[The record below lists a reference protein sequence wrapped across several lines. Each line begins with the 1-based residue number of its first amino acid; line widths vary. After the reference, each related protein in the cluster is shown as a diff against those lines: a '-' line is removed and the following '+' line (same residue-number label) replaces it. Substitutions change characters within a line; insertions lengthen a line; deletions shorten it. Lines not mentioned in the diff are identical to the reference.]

1 MASNPSHFGHA
12 GSNFGNRIFRRWV
25 ARVTKHATAQTA
37 QRAGAKGATNPAQQS
52 QEDPNLP
59 REPKKPYRIL
69 IADDHGIV
77 RRGLRAL
84 LDSQPGLE
92 VCAEASTGIE
102 TMERVQRYKP
112 DLLMLDLTMPELNGL
127 EVAREIHKTLPETAV
142 LILSMHFSEEVA
154 REVLRCG
161 ALGYVLKSDAD
172 VELLSAIDHVRH
184 KQPFFTSRLAL
195 SMAQNY
201 VDAATEGGGQ
211 GSALPGSPLTPRE
224 VQVVQLLAEG
234 KSNKQ
239 VASVL
244 GVSTRTIESHRNHIM
259 HKMSFASFSE
269 MIRFAVRNNLVSA

>member
-1 MASNPSHFGHA
+1 MANSPSDFGYKR
-12 GSNFGNRIFRRWV
+12 SNFGIRLLIRWV
-25 ARVTKHATAQTA
+25 ARVRRPRVAFG
-37 QRAGAKGATNPAQQS
+37 QRTGAKRAAQPAPQV
-52 QEDPNLP
+52 
-59 REPKKPYRIL
+59 REETSAPSESKKTYKIL
-69 IADDHGIV
+69 IADDHAIV

-112 DLLMLDLTMPELNGL
+112 DLLMLDLTMPEMNGL
-127 EVAREIHKTLPETAV
+127 EVAREVHKQLPETAV

-172 VELLSAIDHVRH
+172 VELLSAIDHVRQN
-184 KQPFFTSRLAL
+184 QPFFTSRLAL

-211 GSALPGSPLTPRE
+211 GALPGSPLTPRE

-259 HKMSFASFSE
+259 HKMSFNSFSE
-269 MIRFAVRNNLVSA
+269 LIRFAVRNNLVGA

>member
-1 MASNPSHFGHA
+1 MASNPSHFGHP
-12 GSNFGNRIFRRWV
+12 GSNFGNRILRRWA
-25 ARVTKHATAQTA
+25 ARITKHPAAQTS
-37 QRAGAKGATNPAQQS
+37 GAKRATNPAQQAH
-52 QEDPNLP
+52 EEPIPP
-59 REPKKPYRIL
+59 REPKKTYKIL
-69 IADDHGIV
+69 IADDHAIV

-102 TMERVQRYKP
+102 TMDRVQRYKP
-112 DLLMLDLTMPELNGL
+112 DLLMLDLTMPEMNGL
-127 EVAREIHKTLPETAV
+127 EVAREIHKRLPETAV